1 MKLGLMNRNAAR
13 QPRRVMMTSR
23 LNTIRVNIFLGDQC
37 VDYAIFPDT
46 DAGLEDAMRFARV
59 GLRRK

>member
-1 MKLGLMNRNAAR
+1 
-13 QPRRVMMTSR
+13 MMTSR
-23 LNTIRVNIFLGDQC
+23 LSTIRVNIFLGDQC